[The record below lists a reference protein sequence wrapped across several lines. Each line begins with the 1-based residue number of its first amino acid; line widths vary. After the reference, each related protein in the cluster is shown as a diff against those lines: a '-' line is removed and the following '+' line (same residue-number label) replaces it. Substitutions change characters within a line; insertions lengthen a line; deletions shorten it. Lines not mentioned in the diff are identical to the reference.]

1 MMRVMR
7 VIRQVLWCLTKIYIV
22 IKFTIKNVQI
32 VRIDRVP
39 HTCVRQAVEEARWLE
54 ESC

>member
-1 MMRVMR
+1 VAS
-7 VIRQVLWCLTKIYIV
+7 ILIDLTKILIV

-39 HTCVRQAVEEARWLE
+39 HTCVRQAVEEARWME